1 MTAAD
6 LVVVLVAVATLAALV
21 FLVVALLAVLRAV
34 RELRATL
41 ERLQRDTIPLL
52 GSMQATV
59 EQAGAEVERVD
70 ELLDA
75 AVAIQHT
82 VDSASRLTYVAMAHP
97 VIRVVAF
104 FRGLG
109 RGSARA
115 LGRGGRR
122 RRRLEA
128 KRAAR
133 TAAHVLSSNESP
145 SARGGPRKVA

>member
-1 MTAAD
+1 MSAAD
-6 LVVVLVAVATLAALV
+6 LAVVLVAVATLAALV
-21 FLVVALLAVLRAV
+21 LLVVTLMSVVRAT
-34 RELRATL
+34 RELRMTL
-41 ERLQRDTIPLL
+41 ERLQRDTLPIL

-70 ELLDA
+70 ELLEA
-75 AVAIQHT
+75 AVAIQQT

-97 VIRVVAF
+97 LIRVVAF

-109 RGSARA
+109 RGSSRA

-133 TAAHVLSSNESP
+133 EVSEVAV
-145 SARGGPRKVA
+145 RKGGPRKVA

>member
-1 MTAAD
+1 MSAAD

-34 RELRATL
+34 RELRAAL
-41 ERLQRDTIPLL
+41 ERLQRDALPIIGT
-52 GSMQATV
+52 MQTTV

-97 VIRVVAF
+97 LIRVVAF

-109 RGSARA
+109 RGSSRA

-133 TAAHVLSSNESP
+133 ADAKIDVP
-145 SARGGPRKVA
+145 DGGPRKVA

>member
-1 MTAAD
+1 MSAAD

-34 RELRATL
+34 RDLRGAL
-41 ERLQRDTIPLL
+41 DRFQRDTLPII
-52 GSMQATV
+52 GAMQATV
-59 EQAGAEVERVD
+59 AQAGDEVERVD

-97 VIRVVAF
+97 LIRVVAF

-122 RRRLEA
+122 RRRLET
-128 KRAAR
+128 KRRARAEAQLEAADGR
-133 TAAHVLSSNESP
+133 
-145 SARGGPRKVA
+145 PRKVA